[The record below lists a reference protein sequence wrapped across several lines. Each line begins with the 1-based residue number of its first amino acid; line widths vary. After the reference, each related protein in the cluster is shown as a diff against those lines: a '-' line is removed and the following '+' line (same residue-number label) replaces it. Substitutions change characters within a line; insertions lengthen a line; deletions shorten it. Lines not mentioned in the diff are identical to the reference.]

1 MSIGIELPPSLTP
14 PPGAGNFSGVIF
26 RGRPPAKNDTKG
38 VSPARWGRRVETVP
52 SMCGYVGFPP
62 ATSVNVL

>member
-26 RGRPPAKNDTKG
+26 AGVRPRKMT
-38 VSPARWGRRVETVP
+38 RR
-52 SMCGYVGFPP
+52 GFPLP
-62 ATSVNVL
+62 AGVAE